1 MIVMKFGGTSVED
14 ARAIER
20 VAAIVKERAPQKP
33 VVVVSAMARVTDT
46 LLTMARAAGAGGR
59 KASLKLCRS
68 LQERHY
74 NTAGELLGTALFTN
88 FHSELGAE
96 FESLD
101 ELLRGISAV
110 GEITPRTTDHV
121 AAFGEILSSKLVAAA
136 FSALGLDG
144 AFVDAREVLV
154 SDSNYMEAAPQQEE
168 TNQRLQSK
176 IPPLLDAGQVPVMGG
191 FVGVSRAGI
200 TTTIGRGGSDFSAA
214 IVGAGL
220 NAERIEIWTDV
231 DGILTTDPRICK
243 EARRIKV
250 ISFDEAAELAYF
262 GAKVLHPATVL
273 PAIQKNIPV
282 YVLNS
287 MNPSC
292 EGTKIT
298 TRAPQGRNIFK
309 AIAVKKRITIVE
321 VAAPRMLLAHGF
333 LRAIFEAC
341 DRQKFAVD
349 VVSTSEVSVSLTV
362 DSNQAIPALAADL
375 AKLAD
380 VKYEG
385 RKAIVCLVGENL
397 RNTPGIAALVF
408 RELADKKI
416 RMISQGASEINLTFV
431 IEEDEVPDVVQRLH
445 KTFFADPDPEVF
457 AEVSTKVNGFEPV
470 MRLLILGRGKTG
482 SLVAEVARAR
492 QHQVGTAGS
501 AENA

>member
-14 ARAIER
+14 AKAIDR
-20 VAAIVKERAPQKP
+20 VASIVQGRLAQKP
-33 VVVVSAMARVTDT
+33 VVVVSAMAKVTDT
-46 LLTMARAAGAGGR
+46 LLTMAKAAGAGER
-59 KASLKLCRS
+59 KTALKLCRS

-74 NTAGELLGTALFTN
+74 NTASELLGTALFTD
-88 FHSELGAE
+88 FHSELGAD

-121 AAFGEILSSKLVAAA
+121 AAFGEMLSSKIVAAA
-136 FSALGLDG
+136 FSARGLEG
-144 AFVDAREVLV
+144 AHVDSREILV
-154 SDSNYMEAAPQQEE
+154 TDSSYMEAVPQFEE
-168 TNQRLQSK
+168 TNANLQERVQ
-176 IPPLLDAGQVPVMGG
+176 PLLQAGKVPVMGG
-191 FVGVSRAGI
+191 FIGSSRAGI

-214 IVGAGL
+214 IFGAGL
-220 NAERIEIWTDV
+220 NADRIEIWTDV
-231 DGILTTDPRICK
+231 DGILTTDPRICPD
-243 EARRIKV
+243 ARRIKV
-250 ISFDEAAELAYF
+250 IGFDEAAELAYF

-287 MNPSC
+287 RNPTC
-292 EGTKIT
+292 EGTRIT
-298 TRAPQGRNIFK
+298 GHAPRGKNIFK
-309 AIAVKKRITIVE
+309 AIAAKKRITIVD

-333 LRAIFEAC
+333 LRAIFEAF
-341 DRQKFAVD
+341 DRHKVAVD

-385 RKAIVCLVGENL
+385 RKAIICLVGENL
-397 RNTPGIAALVF
+397 RDTPGVAGLVF
-408 RELADKKI
+408 RELSDKKI

-431 IEEDEVPDVVQRLH
+431 IEEDEVPEVIRRLH
-445 KTFFADPDPEVF
+445 KTFFSELDEEIF
-457 AEVSTKVNGFEPV
+457 A
-470 MRLLILGRGKTG
+470 
-482 SLVAEVARAR
+482 
-492 QHQVGTAGS
+492 
-501 AENA
+501 